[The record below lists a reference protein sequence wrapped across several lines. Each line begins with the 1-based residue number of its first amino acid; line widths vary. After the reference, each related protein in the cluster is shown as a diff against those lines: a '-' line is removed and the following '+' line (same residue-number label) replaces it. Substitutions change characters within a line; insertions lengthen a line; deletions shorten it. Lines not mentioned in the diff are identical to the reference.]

1 MGFCF
6 IVLDL
11 ILLSNAFLKFYF
23 LKGIGVNFT
32 LDPQKERVQ
41 KKEGSKKERF
51 QKKPLKKGVSQKLNT
66 QTHNSNTRYKACGIG
81 VECLAKN
88 SNWC

>member
-1 MGFCF
+1 M
-6 IVLDL
+6 
-11 ILLSNAFLKFYF
+11 
-23 LKGIGVNFT
+23 NFT

-41 KKEGSKKERF
+41 KKRGFKKR
-51 QKKPLKKGVSQKLNT
+51 KALKSLKKGVSQKINT